1 MKIIESEFD
10 FIARKGA
17 ISRARKQAF
26 KNLLTKG
33 MRNYVQVV
41 VWAKSGFE
49 YYAVMVYVDKE
60 TSVMKMQE
68 FKHNGPKRLAYTEET
83 QIIITGSNR
92 QTSSIIR
99 DLKVEFFDTSRKLIV
114 GGMNSNSCEPVVTI
128 KSEF

>member
-1 MKIIESEFD
+1 MNLGELKIQVDE
-10 FIARKGA
+10 
-17 ISRARKQAF
+17 
-26 KNLLTKG
+26 LL
-33 MRNYVQVV
+33 R
-41 VWAKSGFE
+41 S
-49 YYAVMVYVDKE
+49 
-60 TSVMKMQE
+60 
-68 FKHNGPKRLAYTEET
+68 YTEET